1 MADASIKWERE
12 RDPLYTRL
20 SERNNKR
27 LSTFYSFL
35 PGDGETN
42 ADYCLSPSSAP
53 LSERYFTRGDIRP
66 APHLNALRRK
76 NTIYSRR
83 TEAARIWGRMMA
95 IYSSCCATLLHQWTF
110 IHPEWREEQKE
121 ERKKR
126 GWFTPEILLLLL
138 LLRVYGCRAVVSV
151 SNPKRRKKGAT
162 LCFRS
167 SFDEKDSV
175 CLWYA

>member
-35 PGDGETN
+35 AGGYGETN

-66 APHLNALRRK
+66 APHLNALRKKEYYIPENSSSTYIGEGWWQYIVAAVQLYYTSERLFIRNDERSRK
-76 NTIYSRR
+76 KREKKARMIYAGDSPSSSRLR
-83 TEAARIWGRMMA
+83 LPRR
-95 IYSSCCATLLHQWTF
+95 CF
-110 IHPEWREEQKE
+110 RVKPQKE
-121 ERKKR
+121 E
-126 GWFTPEILLLLL
+126 E
-138 LLRVYGCRAVVSV
+138 
-151 SNPKRRKKGAT
+151 KGAT